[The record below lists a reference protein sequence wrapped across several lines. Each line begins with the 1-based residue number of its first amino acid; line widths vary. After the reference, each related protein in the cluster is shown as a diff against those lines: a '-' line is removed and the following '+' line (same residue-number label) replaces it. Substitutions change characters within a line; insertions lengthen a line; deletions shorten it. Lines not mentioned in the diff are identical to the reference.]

1 MFASLLTSEQRWVVQ
16 QAWLDLET
24 VINTLPPSALTTL
37 LVFHIRNLLD
47 ELAGVD
53 GANGTDKVE
62 IDIDIETV
70 HTATS
75 RINLL
80 VQGSPFISDIKND
93 LTRIN
98 QALHT
103 LLYTEELSWQN
114 TQPQW
119 QLQ

>member
-1 MFASLLTSEQRWVVQ
+1 MFASLLTSEQRWVIQ
-16 QAWLDLET
+16 QAWLDLEAI
-24 VINTLPPSALTTL
+24 INTLPPSDLTSL
-37 LVFHIRNLLD
+37 LSLHIRNLLD
-47 ELAGVD
+47 ELGRANEL
-53 GANGTDKVE
+53 NGTDKVE
-62 IDIDIETV
+62 IDIGTV

-80 VQGSPFISDIKND
+80 VQGSPFISDIKSH

-98 QALHT
+98 QVLHT

-114 TQPQW
+114 AQPQW